1 MLSEREMVGN
11 SKQEDARSEPGKTGK
26 EGTEKEQSKPNKKQ
40 EDARSVSG
48 MTTKAETE
56 DARSIKAGHDRKLK
70 LGRRP
75 ERNQA

>member
-11 SKQEDARSEPGKTGK
+11 SKQEDARSEPCKTGK
-26 EGTEKEQSKPNKKQ
+26 EGTEKRTIEARQ
-40 EDARSVSG
+40 EAGRGPIGVGHDEEGRDG
-48 MTTKAETE
+48 RCPI
-56 DARSIKAGHDRKLK
+56 DAGHDRKLK